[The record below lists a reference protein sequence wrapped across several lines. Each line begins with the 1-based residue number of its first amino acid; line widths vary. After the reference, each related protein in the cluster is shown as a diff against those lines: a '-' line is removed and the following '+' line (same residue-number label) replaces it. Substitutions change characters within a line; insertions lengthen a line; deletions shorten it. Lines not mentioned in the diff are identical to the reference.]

1 MSMQDNSDKVKS
13 AIHQAAKQAMEVVGG
28 MLESYRKK
36 NITTYKWQH
45 KTANRKNEK
54 YHAAIDTGLLRNSI
68 TYAVSGGEAHDPSY
82 RADDGSK
89 SGSYS
94 GTAPEESG
102 GVSVYVGSNVEYAG
116 YIELGVPS
124 SDIPAVH
131 YLSDAVNQNQKRLE
145 KAIADTMA
153 KASK

>member
-1 MSMQDNSDKVKS
+1 MSMQDNSDEVKS

-68 TYAVSGGEAHDPSY
+68 TYAISGGEAHDTSY

-94 GTAPEESG
+94 GTAPEDND
-102 GVSVYVGSNVEYAG
+102 GVSVYVGSNVEYAVD
-116 YIELGVPS
+116 IELGVPS
-124 SDIPAVH
+124 KGIPAVH

-145 KAIADTMA
+145 KVIADTIA
-153 KASK
+153 KATK